1 MLSSLATSVLTHGG
15 PDMDK
20 AAALQAFPL
29 ADSNGLPLWRGA
41 QVAVDITFVSPV
53 SRDGFAC
60 AGAEKGRRDTC

>member
-15 PDMDK
+15 PDMDNM
-20 AAALQAFPL
+20 QAFPL